1 MRWRGPIRQPARP
14 GRGYEQGQP
23 AAWREQHGEEPADG
37 MRGSPAPGKRDK
49 TGADRQS
56 ERLYAPLV
64 PPGRCTPYVRNH
76 CYASTRSDTR

>member
-14 GRGYEQGQP
+14 GCGYEQGQL
-23 AAWREQHGEEPADG
+23 AAWREQHGEEPANQDALQSG
-37 MRGSPAPGKRDK
+37 ARK
-49 TGADRQS
+49 TRQAGAGRQS

-64 PPGRCTPYVRNH
+64 PPGRCPLYVRNQ